1 MFVMCHLRR
10 TTARP
15 WGWAR
20 RLLARSCRVVSC
32 RSLGLLGWGEVLNDK
47 LSKRWK
53 IFSPPYVFLL
63 IRTFLTL
70 EGIAEK
76 VDPDFNIYEICA
88 PFALRRC
95 FAPSSAEGVAALRG
109 VLLNQV

>member
-1 MFVMCHLRR
+1 VS
-10 TTARP
+10 
-15 WGWAR
+15 
-20 RLLARSCRVVSC
+20 LARFAR
-32 RSLGLLGWGEVLNDK
+32 WGEVLNDK